1 MQTQTQQLKTITV
14 QTSNSVESVHM
25 ETLYTVLTN
34 CFNKLQLVE
43 ADCTGA
49 SYFINSANI
58 YAQLADLYAAHA
70 YDDYIALAD
79 VMQCFADNITYYD
92 ESDLYESCVANTAMQ
107 NVKLLDYTSL
117 SN

>member
-1 MQTQTQQLKTITV
+1 MQAIKNITQTQTKT
-14 QTSNSVESVHM
+14 VESVHADCVFS
-25 ETLYTVLTN
+25 VLQN
-34 CFNKLQLVE
+34 AYNNLQLME

-58 YAQLADLYAAHA
+58 YAQLADLYASFAS
-70 YDDYIALAD
+70 YDDYVALD
-79 VMQCFADNITYYD
+79 SVMQVFADNITYYD
-92 ESDLYESCVANTAMQ
+92 ESSLYDDCVANTAMQ